1 MTYKEQLDMNRIP
14 QHIAII
20 MDGNGRWAKAKGK
33 RRGEGHIVGAQ
44 ALHDTMMHA
53 AKLGVKYVTVYAFS
67 TENWTRPDE
76 EVNGL
81 MALLFEKLDLSIFMD
96 NDIRFCV
103 IGDTDRLPE
112 KVRERMNYCISQSAG
127 NQRGTL
133 TVALSYS
140 SKWEITQSAKRIAA
154 MVQEGKIGLEDIT
167 DKTIDETLSTSF
179 MPDPDLLIR
188 TGGETRLS
196 NYLLWQCAYTEL
208 YFCDTYWPDF
218 FLKITGKDAR
228 RLSMISIVNHHFLET
243 GRGDHSDPVSLM
255 PIKRVALIETDTCS
269 VILSRTDGQGL
280 GGCLTFRNGLVLKV
294 VNLA

>member
-33 RRGEGHIVGAQ
+33 RRGEGHIVGAS
-44 ALHDTMMHA
+44 ALHNTMMHA

-112 KVRERMNYCISQSAG
+112 NVRERMNYCISQSA
-127 NQRGTL
+127 NNKRGTL

-140 SKWEITQSAKRIAA
+140 SKWELTQSAKRIAA
-154 MVQEGKIGLEDIT
+154 MVQEGQISIDDIT
-167 DKTIDETLSTSF
+167 DETLNTSF

-218 FLKITGKDAR
+218 DEEELCKAIYTFQQRERRFGKTSEQIAGEND
-228 RLSMISIVNHHFLET
+228 N
-243 GRGDHSDPVSLM
+243 
-255 PIKRVALIETDTCS
+255 K
-269 VILSRTDGQGL
+269 
-280 GGCLTFRNGLVLKV
+280 
-294 VNLA
+294 